1 MQQDFF
7 VCEKVCT
14 FNLYCECGK
23 KRHLF
28 CLINTVNVSESYP
41 MNKFSAIILVIVSL
55 FIISAH
61 QPHTKLPKKYTAQEK
76 WVDSVYT
83 NMTLQERL
91 GQLFTIG
98 AYANKGLAADN
109 RVKQQIMKYNV
120 GGVLFLGGNPTHQ
133 VELTNQFQ
141 NLSKIPLLISMDAEF
156 GLGNQLDSLPIY
168 PYNTMLGAI
177 QDDNIISQ
185 IGQRIGT
192 QSKRLGI
199 HINFAPNTA
208 VQTFPT
214 QNIGNHSY
222 GRKATTVAQ
231 KAIAFTKGIQQEGII
246 ASAKY
251 FPALGEITAKNE
263 LPIIDA
269 SKELLDSIDLLPYR
283 SLIKNNIGGIM
294 IGNMQM
300 PDIEPIDGL
309 SVSLSN
315 NMVTKKLKDDLGYN
329 GLIFSGKLNDKKLIK
344 NKKPGDVELAAFL
357 AGNDILLLPGEL
369 PQVLQKF
376 EEAMMAGR
384 IKEERLAYS
393 VKKILAAKYKH
404 GLFTAEPIQE
414 DSILIDLEL
423 IKDDLLHRKAIKH
436 AITAIKVNDSILPIQ
451 NLDKQKIAYVKMGDA
466 NGSTFVNTLRKY
478 AAVDIIKG
486 KNLADLVER
495 LSNYSTVIVGF
506 HKSDASPTE
515 DYQFTD
521 KEIVWLQEVA
531 RTNTVI
537 LDVFANPYSLNKV
550 KSFTNIDNIIVSYQ
564 NSEASQEISAQ
575 IIFGALK
582 AQGKLPVPIQEDFF
596 IGTGFATKVLSRLGY
611 DLPETVGVSS
621 EKLQRIDALAELVV
635 SEKMAPGVQ
644 LLIARRGK
652 VIYNKNF
659 GYHTY
664 KKKQKVTDGD
674 IYDVASM
681 TKILATL
688 PMVMKQEENKSLAL
702 NSKLED
708 LLPKFKGTNKDKL
721 RVVEILSHYA
731 RLKPWIPFY
740 IHTLDSLT
748 KKPDKKWYSNKKSEK
763 YSVKVA
769 ENLYMNAAYK
779 DSIMQRIID
788 SDLLKRKRYKYSDL
802 PFYILKD
809 YIEATYK
816 KDLNKL
822 TQQYFY
828 KSLGAHYTT
837 YNPLEKFSKKMIVPS
852 EIDDYYR
859 NQTLQ
864 GYVHDMGAA
873 MQGGI
878 GGHAGLFSNAN
889 DVAKMMQMYLQGGTY
904 GDVKYFDAATIAK
917 FNNCY
922 YCHKDN
928 RRGVGF
934 DKPQLGDVGPTCGCV
949 SMNSFGHSGFTGT
962 YTWADPDE
970 DIVYVFL
977 SNRTY
982 PTMSNRKLIKTD
994 IRTKI
999 QKLIY
1004 EAIEE

>member
-1 MQQDFF
+1 
-7 VCEKVCT
+7 
-14 FNLYCECGK
+14 
-23 KRHLF
+23 
-28 CLINTVNVSESYP
+28 
-41 MNKFSAIILVIVSL
+41 
-55 FIISAH
+55 
-61 QPHTKLPKKYTAQEK
+61 
-76 WVDSVYT
+76 
-83 NMTLQERL
+83 MTLKERL

-109 RVKQQIMKYNV
+109 RIKQQIMKYNV

-156 GLGNQLDSLPIY
+156 GLGNQLDSLPTY
-168 PYNTMLGAI
+168 PHNMMLGAI
-177 QDDNIISQ
+177 QNNYLIEQ
-185 IGQRIGT
+185 IGQRIGE

-199 HINFAPNTA
+199 HVNFAPNTA
-208 VQTFPT
+208 VHSFKTSVA
-214 QNIGNHSY
+214 GNRSFGESENNVTEKTLAFHKGMQKS
-222 GRKATTVAQ
+222 GVVAC
-231 KAIAFTKGIQQEGII
+231 
-246 ASAKY
+246 AKY
-251 FPALGEITAKNE
+251 FPSMGNKSLDAAATFPE
-263 LPIIDA
+263 LNISEEYI
-269 SKELLDSIDLLPYR
+269 ENVDLYPYR
-283 SLIKNNIGGIM
+283 NLINNNIEAIM
-294 IGNMQM
+294 TGHVQVPN
-300 PDIEPIDGL
+300 IEPIDGL
-309 SVSLSN
+309 SASLSYN
-315 NMVTKKLKDDLGYN
+315 VVTKILKEEFGYN
-329 GLIFSGKLNDKKLIK
+329 GLIFSAKLNDKRLTA
-344 NKKPGDVELAAFL
+344 NEKPGDVELAAFL

-376 EEAMMAGR
+376 EEAIMVGL

-404 GLFTAEPIQE
+404 GLFTAEPIKE
-414 DSILIDLEL
+414 DSILIDLQL

-436 AITAIKVNDSILPIQ
+436 AITAVKVNDSILPIQ

-466 NGSTFVNTLRKY
+466 NESTFINTLRKY

-495 LSNYSTVIVGF
+495 LSNYSTVIIGF
-506 HKSDASPTE
+506 HKSDASSTE

-537 LDVFANPYSLNKV
+537 LDVFASPYSLNKV

-564 NSEASQEISAQ
+564 NSDASQEISAQ

-582 AQGKLPVPIQEDFF
+582 AEGKLPVRIKNDFPLS
-596 IGTGFATKVLSRLGY
+596 TGIVTQQLSRLGY

-621 EKLQRIDALAELVV
+621 VKLKRIDSLAELVV

-664 KKKQKVTDGD
+664 KKKQKVTDSD

-688 PMVMKQEENKSLAL
+688 PMVMKQEENKNLAL
-702 NSKLED
+702 NSKLVD
-708 LLPKFKGTNKDKL
+708 LLPKFKGTNKEKL
-721 RVVEILSHYA
+721 KVVEILSHYA

-740 IHTLDSLT
+740 VNTLDSIT

-763 YSVKVA
+763 YSIKVA
-769 ENLYMNAAYK
+769 KNLYMNAEYK

-809 YIEATYK
+809 YIEASYK
-816 KDLNKL
+816 TDLNKL
-822 TQQYFY
+822 TQHYFY

-889 DVAKMMQMYLQGGTY
+889 DVAKIMQMYLQGGTY
-904 GDVKYFDAATIAK
+904 GNVKYFDAATIAK

-1004 EAIEE
+1004 EAIED

>member
-1 MQQDFF
+1 
-7 VCEKVCT
+7 
-14 FNLYCECGK
+14 
-23 KRHLF
+23 
-28 CLINTVNVSESYP
+28 
-41 MNKFSAIILVIVSL
+41 MNKFSTIILVIVSL
-55 FIISAH
+55 FIISAQ
-61 QPHTKLPKKYTAQEK
+61 QPHSKHTKKYTAQEK

-83 NMTLQERL
+83 NMTLQERF
-91 GQLFTIG
+91 GQLFTIP
-98 AYANKGLAADN
+98 AYSNKSLAEDN
-109 RVKQQIMKYNV
+109 RVKQQIMKYKV
-120 GGVLFLGGNPTHQ
+120 GGVLFMGGNPTHQ

-141 NLSKIPLLISMDAEF
+141 NISKIPLLISMDAEF
-156 GLGNQLDSLPIY
+156 GLGTQLDSLPTY
-168 PYNTMLGAI
+168 PYNMMLGAI
-177 QDDNIISQ
+177 QKDTIIEQ

-192 QSKRLGI
+192 QSKRLGV
-199 HINFAPNTA
+199 HVNFAPVVA
-208 VQTFPT
+208 VYNDP
-214 QNIGNHSY
+214 QNLTIGNRSY
-222 GRKATTVAQ
+222 GENALNVANKAE
-231 KAIAFTKGIQQEGII
+231 IFTKGLQNNGVI
-246 ASAKY
+246 AVTKG
-251 FPALGEITAKNE
+251 FPILGNKSTEKGMLPTSE
-263 LPIIDA
+263 LLED
-269 SKELLDSIDLLPYR
+269 ELDSIHLIPYK
-283 SLIKNNIGGIM
+283 SLIKSDIGGVMTTHVRIP
-294 IGNMQM
+294 NL
-300 PDIEPIDGL
+300 ELIDGL
-309 SVSLSN
+309 SASLSN
-315 NMVTKKLKDDLGYN
+315 NIVTKKLKEELAFD
-329 GLIFSGKLNDKKLIK
+329 GLIFSDVLNAKEVTQNEEI
-344 NKKPGDVELAAFL
+344 GDVEIAAFI
-357 AGNDILLLPGEL
+357 AGNDILLLPENL
-369 PQVLQKF
+369 PEVIEKF
-376 EEAMMAGR
+376 EEAMMVGL

-393 VKKILAAKYKH
+393 VKKILATKYKH
-404 GLFTAEPIQE
+404 GLFTPETIQE
-414 DSILIDLEL
+414 DSILIDLQT
-423 IKDDLLHRKAIKH
+423 IKDDVLHRKAVKH
-436 AITAIKVNDSILPIQ
+436 AVTAVKVNDSILPIK
-451 NLDKQKIAYVKMGDA
+451 NLAKQKIAYVKMGDA
-466 NGSTFVNTLRKY
+466 DGSTFVNTLRKY
-478 AAVDIIKG
+478 AAIEVIK
-486 KNLADLVER
+486 KEDLAALVEE
-495 LSNYSTVIVGF
+495 LANYSTVIVGF

-515 DYQFTD
+515 DYAFTNR
-521 KEIVWLQEVA
+521 EIVWLQEIA

-537 LDVFANPYSLNKV
+537 LDVFANPYSLKKV

-575 IIFGALK
+575 IIFGAIK
-582 AQGKLPVPIQEDFF
+582 AQGKLPVQITEDFRM
-596 IGTGFATKVLSRLGY
+596 GTGLVTQTLSRLGY

-621 EKLQRIDALAELVV
+621 AKLKRIDSLAELVV

-644 LLIARRGK
+644 LLVARRGK

-664 KKKQKVTDGD
+664 KKKKKVTDGD

-688 PMVMKQEENKSLAL
+688 PLVMKLEENKKLSLS
-702 NSKLED
+702 SKLED
-708 LLPKFKGTNKDKL
+708 LSPKFKGTNKDKL
-721 RVVEILSHYA
+721 KIVEILSHYA

-740 IHTLDSLT
+740 VNTLDTIT
-748 KKPDKKWYSNKKSEK
+748 KKPDQKWYRSKKSKE

-769 ENLYMNAAYK
+769 KNLYMKAEYK

-809 YIEATYK
+809 YLETTYK
-816 KDLNKL
+816 SNLNNL
-822 TQQYFY
+822 TQRYFY
-828 KSLGAHYTT
+828 QSLGAHSMT

-889 DVAKMMQMYLQGGTY
+889 DVAKMMQMYMQGGTY
-904 GDVKYFDAATIAK
+904 GDVQYLEAATIAK

-922 YCHKDN
+922 YCNKDN

-1004 EAIEE
+1004 EAIEK